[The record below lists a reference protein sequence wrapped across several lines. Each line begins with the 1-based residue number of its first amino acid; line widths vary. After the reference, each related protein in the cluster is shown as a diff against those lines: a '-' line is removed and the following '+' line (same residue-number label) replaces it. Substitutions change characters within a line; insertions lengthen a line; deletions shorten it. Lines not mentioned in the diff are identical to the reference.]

1 MKIVYPVILTPDDEM
16 FIVNIPDFDIVTQGT
31 DIANA
36 IDMAKDAI
44 CITAIDMQDDN
55 IPLPKATNIVG
66 TDSEDKCIITLV
78 EVDIGAYRKMLDTD
92 LM

>member
-1 MKIVYPVILTPDDEM
+1 
-16 FIVNIPDFDIVTQGT
+16 
-31 DIANA
+31 
-36 IDMAKDAI
+36 
-44 CITAIDMQDDN
+44 MQDDN
-55 IPLPKATNIVG
+55 IPLHKATNILG